1 MSIDA
6 VVLMLLAIL
15 DLALIAYLRRRH
27 GRRVRRER
35 MMASLRLAIRRENGL
50 EDLPVR
56 RPLPRASRFPS
67 EPRVSASGIPF

>member
-6 VVLMLLAIL
+6 VVLALLAIL

-27 GRRVRRER
+27 GRRVRMER

-56 RPLPRASRFPS
+56 RRLLKAS
-67 EPRVSASGIPF
+67 